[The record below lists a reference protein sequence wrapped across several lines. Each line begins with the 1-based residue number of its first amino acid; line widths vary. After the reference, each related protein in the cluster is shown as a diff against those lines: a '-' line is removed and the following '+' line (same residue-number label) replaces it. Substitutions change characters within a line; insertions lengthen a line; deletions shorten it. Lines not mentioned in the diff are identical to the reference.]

1 MAVNFSAQEEAVLRI
16 VQADL
21 PASFTPYA
29 DMASQCGLSEDD
41 VLALLSRLKE
51 SGAIRRFGAS
61 LRHQRTTWR
70 HNAMVAWKVA
80 PEEVDTCGAI
90 AAKHPHISHSYYR
103 PSSASDWPYT
113 FYTMIHGKSPEQ
125 CQEVVD
131 ELKATS
137 PLQDYAMLRT
147 VKELKKISMTYF
159 A

>member
-1 MAVNFSAQEEAVLRI
+1 MAVQFSVQEEAVLRI

-21 PASFTPYA
+21 PVSLTPYA
-29 DMASQCGLSEDD
+29 EIAAQCGVSEDD
-41 VLALLSRLKE
+41 VLALLSRLRE
-51 SGAIRRFGAS
+51 SGAIRRFGVS

-70 HNAMVAWKVA
+70 HNAMVAWKVDA
-80 PEEVDTCGAI
+80 EQVDACGAI
-90 AAKHPHISHSYYR
+90 AARHPHISHSYYR

-113 FYTMIHGKSPEQ
+113 FYTMIHGKTPEQ
-125 CQEVVD
+125 CQEVVN
-131 ELKATS
+131 ELKNTS

>member
-1 MAVNFSAQEEAVLRI
+1 MAVRFSAQEEAILRI

-21 PASFTPYA
+21 PASYTPYA

-51 SGAIRRFGAS
+51 GGAIRRFGAS

-70 HNAMVAWKVA
+70 HNAMVAWKVE
-80 PEEVDTCGAI
+80 PNEVDTCGTI

-103 PSSASDWPYT
+103 PSSAADWPYT
-113 FYTMIHGKSPEQ
+113 FYTMIHGKTPEQ
-125 CQEVVD
+125 CLEVVE
-131 ELKATS
+131 ELKTSS
-137 PLQDYAMLRT
+137 PLQDCAILRT